1 MFRLFPPVKVCYTFR
16 MHFKRIFTIIL
27 TGFLAFSAPASVA
40 FAAEEV
46 EDAEEISAE
55 ETGYWPI
62 GPDVAASSAVVM
74 EYSTGT
80 ILYEKN
86 PTDAHYPASITKIMT
101 GLLTVENGGLQ
112 DTLVFSEDSIRK
124 TEGSGIARDIGEE
137 MTVEQTLY
145 GMMLESSNECAYALA
160 EHVSGSIEAFADKM
174 NERVKEI
181 GCKNTHFSNPHGLHD
196 ENHYTCAY
204 DMALISKEAFSN
216 DEFRK
221 VVGTKTYTIP
231 FTNKHKDEETYLR
244 NHHEMLYPL
253 KTNKY
258 VYPYCI
264 GGKTGYTSDAN
275 ATLVTYAEK
284 DGMTLIC
291 VVMDAPQSSDNYVG
305 TTALLDFC
313 FDNFQLL
320 NVSENEEDFAEI
332 SNTGELS
339 EDLDFFSLSPAGSVV
354 LPKTAAFSDL
364 KREVSYENLEG
375 ENVVARLNYSYE
387 NRNVGSTDIVMATP
401 DTEEFQFT
409 TLEELAQTQDKIV
422 AVDIKKVLVIV
433 GIVIVGA
440 ALTVLAAL
448 TLPKIYY
455 KWERKKSQNKK
466 GPKYHKIE
474 NSLEK
479 RRGKS
484 MRKAEK
490 KNRIKMPK
498 GYK

>member
-1 MFRLFPPVKVCYTFR
+1 MR
-16 MHFKRIFTIIL
+16 FKRIITIIL
-27 TGFLAFSAPASVA
+27 TGVFAFSLPFSTVYA
-40 FAAEEV
+40 V
-46 EDAEEISAE
+46 ESEDQTEDQSE
-55 ETGYWPI
+55 ETSIVESGYWPE
-62 GPDVAASSAVVM
+62 GPEVAAQSAIVM

-86 PTDAHYPASITKIMT
+86 ITDAHYPASITKIMT
-101 GLLTVENGGLQ
+101 GLLTVENGGLH
-112 DTLVFSEDSIRK
+112 DTLTFSEDAIRK

-160 EHVSGSIEAFADKM
+160 EYVSGSIESFADKM
-174 NERVKEI
+174 NQRAKEI
-181 GCKNTHFSNPHGLHD
+181 GCVNTHFANPHGLQD

-216 DEFRK
+216 AEFKK

-258 VYPYCI
+258 VYPYCV

-284 DGMTLIC
+284 DGVILIC
-291 VVMDAPQSSDNYVG
+291 VVMDAPQASDNYVG

-313 FDNFQLL
+313 YDNFQLW
-320 NVSENEEDFAEI
+320 NVSENEEKFDEI
-332 SNTGELS
+332 SDAGELS
-339 EDLDFFSLSPAGSVV
+339 EDLDFFSIEKDGSII
-354 LPKTAAFSDL
+354 LPKTASFSDA
-364 KREVSYENLEG
+364 KRTVSYEDTDE
-375 ENVVARLNYSYE
+375 ENVIATLKYE
-387 NRNVGSTDIVMATP
+387 YEGREVGSAKMIMATP
-401 DTEEFQFT
+401 NTEEFQFT
-409 TLEELAQTQDKIV
+409 TLEELANKQEKIV
-422 AVDIKKVLVIV
+422 AVDMKKVLIV
-433 GIVIVGA
+433 MGIVLAGVAVTIVC
-440 ALTVLAAL
+440 VL
-448 TLPKIYY
+448 TLPKLYHKIT
-455 KWERKKSQNKK
+455 RKRSQNKK
-466 GPKYHKIE
+466 GPKYHKVENAIE
-474 NSLEK
+474 RRRK
-479 RRGKS
+479 RS
-484 MRKAEK
+484 VMRSDK